1 MEFDDVFDM
10 VLALIDDYHL
20 GFDGNGMPCVTQP
33 NNPHYEDN
41 LTYLRMKMQVLI
53 NMVIVKAQIPDL
65 TFDKDFECFNRD
77 LSVLEASI
85 LTYGLLVT
93 WLSPFINNREVLQT
107 QLTSKEVT
115 TFSNANRIQQGIQL
129 YKLAK
134 TEFYQLC
141 IDYSTIQIAAQIKA
155 QLEENK

>member
-1 MEFDDVFDM
+1 MGFEDVIDMMLTLLDDYQIADISDEELQLEVGIKVNMIIARAQLPDLVFD
-10 VLALIDDYHL
+10 
-20 GFDGNGMPCVTQP
+20 T
-33 NNPHYEDN
+33 
-41 LTYLRMKMQVLI
+41 
-53 NMVIVKAQIPDL
+53 
-65 TFDKDFECFNRD
+65 DFNEFNRD

-85 LTYGLLVT
+85 LSYGLLMM

-134 TEFYQLC
+134 TEFYQLL
-141 IDYSTIQIAAQIKA
+141 INYDSLKIKAQIKE
-155 QLEENK
+155 QLEANS